1 MDLYQS
7 NIPKYIYSKLNKD
20 SKLSRKFRSSNVG
33 KCTQLFDNYYH
44 SVSGDITKSG
54 WSEFYLKGIHIGILD
69 EIVNYIVEEH
79 SCSEDYAKDY
89 VYFRVVGQTWNGMAK
104 EQHLIEILS
113 REFLNV
119 DFIKTNYELDE
130 QYFTDWE
137 AYSNDKLLFGIQI
150 KPISYKKMNTPYQ
163 LQAKENHKAQAN
175 AYREKYEVPHI
186 VIYYDGDDFYDRDY
200 VFNQINTILAMKI
213 NVIT

>member
-1 MDLYQS
+1 MELYQS

-33 KCTQLFDNYYH
+33 KCTQIFDNYYH
-44 SVSGDITKSG
+44 GANGEITKSG
-54 WSEFYLKGIHIGILD
+54 WSEFYLKTIHVSVLN
-69 EIVNYIVEEH
+69 EIVNYIVEAH
-79 SCSEDYAKDY
+79 SCSETYAKDY

-104 EQHLIEILS
+104 EQHLIGILS
-113 REFLNV
+113 REFLNA

-137 AYSNDKLLFGIQI
+137 AYSLGNLLFGIQV

-163 LQAKENHKAQAN
+163 LQAKENHKAQAE
-175 AYREKYEVPHI
+175 AYKEKYKVPHI
-186 VIYYDGDDFYDRDY
+186 VIYYDGDDFYDEEY

-213 NVIT
+213 NVIF

>member
-33 KCTQLFDNYYH
+33 KCTQIFDNYYH
-44 SVSGDITKSG
+44 SVEGKINKED
-54 WSEFYLKGIHIGILD
+54 WSKFYLKTIHKSVLN
-69 EIVNYIVEEH
+69 EIANYIIEEYG
-79 SCSEDYAKDY
+79 CSEAHAKDY

-104 EQHLIEILS
+104 EQHLIGILS
-113 REFLNV
+113 REFLNA

-137 AYSNDKLLFGIQI
+137 AYSFGQLLFGIQI

-163 LQAKENHKAQAN
+163 MKAKENHKAQAD
-175 AYREKYEVPHI
+175 AYREKYKVPHI
-186 VIYYDGDDFYDRDY
+186 VIYYDGDEFYDKDY
-200 VFNQINTILAMKI
+200 VFNQINTMLAMKI
-213 NVIT
+213 NIIF